1 MTILK
6 EDFDKE
12 YEKSKTKVT
21 VEEYEKLSSKL
32 LFEIIRHDG
41 EKELERHSGPLFF
54 SALAAG
60 IMVSFSFYFRAV
72 LAMYAGTA
80 PYADA
85 ISGIGY
91 TTGFLIVILGRL
103 QLFTEHTI
111 TAVIPLW
118 EHPSWYRLMRI
129 LRLWAIVLGSNMV
142 GTFIAALFM
151 TSPYFA
157 GNEISTSLGIV
168 AGHVMHFSAG
178 ENIFR
183 GIPAGMLI
191 AAIVWMLPM
200 SRGFSFF
207 TILTFTNSYALQIG
221 RASCRER
228 V

>member
-41 EKELERHSGPLFF
+41 EKELECHSGPLFF

-91 TTGFLIVILGRL
+91 TTGFRE
-103 QLFTEHTI
+103 LF
-111 TAVIPLW
+111 
-118 EHPSWYRLMRI
+118 
-129 LRLWAIVLGSNMV
+129 
-142 GTFIAALFM
+142 
-151 TSPYFA
+151 
-157 GNEISTSLGIV
+157 
-168 AGHVMHFSAG
+168 
-178 ENIFR
+178 
-183 GIPAGMLI
+183 
-191 AAIVWMLPM
+191 
-200 SRGFSFF
+200 
-207 TILTFTNSYALQIG
+207 
-221 RASCRER
+221 
-228 V
+228 

>member
-118 EHPSWYRLMRI
+118 
-129 LRLWAIVLGSNMV
+129 
-142 GTFIAALFM
+142 
-151 TSPYFA
+151 
-157 GNEISTSLGIV
+157 
-168 AGHVMHFSAG
+168 
-178 ENIFR
+178 
-183 GIPAGMLI
+183 
-191 AAIVWMLPM
+191 
-200 SRGFSFF
+200 
-207 TILTFTNSYALQIG
+207 
-221 RASCRER
+221 
-228 V
+228 

>member
-85 ISGIGY
+85 ISGIGSDISKRFAF
-91 TTGFLIVILGRL
+91 FLEPPKW
-103 QLFTEHTI
+103 FFCK
-111 TAVIPLW
+111 A
-118 EHPSWYRLMRI
+118 YRSVR
-129 LRLWAIVLGSNMV
+129 R
-142 GTFIAALFM
+142 
-151 TSPYFA
+151 
-157 GNEISTSLGIV
+157 
-168 AGHVMHFSAG
+168 
-178 ENIFR
+178 
-183 GIPAGMLI
+183 
-191 AAIVWMLPM
+191 
-200 SRGFSFF
+200 
-207 TILTFTNSYALQIG
+207 
-221 RASCRER
+221 
-228 V
+228 